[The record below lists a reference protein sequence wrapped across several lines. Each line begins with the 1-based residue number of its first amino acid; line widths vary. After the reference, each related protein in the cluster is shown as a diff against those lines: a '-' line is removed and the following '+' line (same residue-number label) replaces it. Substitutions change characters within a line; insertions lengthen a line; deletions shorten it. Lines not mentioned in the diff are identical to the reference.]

1 MSIVDNE
8 LYPKYLIYL
17 ESKNLSKGGF
27 ELSKIS
33 TSYFNEFVFR
43 YENNPH
49 FQQKIDNQYKTIDRE
64 EKIEEIVKDDFELF
78 LEELDLPVEPPPFHE
93 DLFDF

>member
-1 MSIVDNE
+1 MSIKNDE

-43 YENNPH
+43 YENNPY

-78 LEELDLPVEPPPFHE
+78 LEELDLDNEQPRHE
-93 DLFDF
+93 DSFDF